1 MPHEI
6 KLPSLSAGME
16 SGTLARWLKRD
27 GDAVEKQEVIAEI
40 EIDKA
45 TMELEAPVSG
55 ILGGV
60 TFLDREENVPVG
72 STLGILFANKD
83 DYANF
88 NLRSTSIAIPTDAKQ
103 TARGE
108 SINREFNSNP
118 VAQQEN
124 ITEQELRTKASP
136 LARRLA
142 RANGLDF
149 DGLEG
154 SGPRGRIVRIDI
166 ERELKKKQVVTP
178 ASTISKFD
186 AINAISFAIDG
197 ERIPHSPMRKAIAR
211 RLSQSKATIPH
222 FYLRTECVV
231 DDILELRTRINASG
245 IAEKISINDFMI
257 KAFAYALAQ
266 TPQANIVWND
276 DAMIALTQ
284 VDIAVAVA
292 TDGGLITPIVRNAD
306 RKSLSAISSEVRSLA
321 MKARSGKLSPS
332 EFEGGSASISNL
344 GMYGVSEFSAIINP
358 PQSMILAVGAVERRV
373 VCKSDELVAANCVTC
388 VLSVDHRA
396 IDGALAG
403 DFFKVFKSALEQPLT
418 LLV

>member
-16 SGTLARWLKRD
+16 TGTLARWLKQD
-27 GDAVEKQEVIAEI
+27 GDTVEEREILAEI
-40 EIDKA
+40 ETDKA

-55 ILGGV
+55 ILGGIA
-60 TFLDREENVPVG
+60 FLDGQENVPVG
-72 STLGILFANKD
+72 STLGILFANQD
-83 DYANF
+83 DYAKF
-88 NLRSTSIAIPTDAKQ
+88 NLRSTSVTIPNAVKQKAREASISAEFISTSFAHPEKIIA
-103 TARGE
+103 
-108 SINREFNSNP
+108 
-118 VAQQEN
+118 QEP
-124 ITEQELRTKASP
+124 RTKVSP

-142 RANGLDF
+142 RANSVTLD
-149 DGLEG
+149 GIEG

-166 ERELKKKQVVTP
+166 ERALKNKQVLSRAP
-178 ASTISKFD
+178 TISKSD
-186 AINAISFAIDG
+186 TVNTIPSTIDG

-231 DDILELRTRINASG
+231 DDILELRKRINASR

-266 TPQANIVWND
+266 TPQANIVWTD
-276 DAMIALTQ
+276 ESMIALTQ

-306 RKSLSAISSEVRSLA
+306 KKSLSAISSEVRSLA

-358 PQSMILAVGAVERRV
+358 PQSMILAVGAVERRP
-373 VCKSDELVAANCVTC
+373 VCKGDELGVANCIAC

-403 DFFKVFKSALEQPLT
+403 DFLKTFKSALEQPLS